1 MPHLVN
7 RYRMISALAL
17 SFMIFA
23 ILLNSVG
30 TVILQAIHS
39 FGVGK
44 PEASLLELFKDL
56 PIVITSFAVASF
68 LPALGYRRSILIAL
82 AVVAL
87 ACTLMPLFPAFHTT
101 ALLFVC
107 VGISFALT
115 KVSVYGSIGLLTA
128 TQSEH
133 TRLTNFIEGLFMVG
147 VVISGWLF
155 SAFIRSGPGAHAAWL
170 RVYWLI
176 AAACVLAM
184 ALLAGSRLDESAA
197 RGRVRP
203 IRDSLAQI
211 SRSALRSMVYVFL
224 ASTFFYV
231 LIEQSFGTWLPTF
244 NYEVLKLPDTVSV
257 QMASMLAASIAI
269 GRVAA
274 GQLLRRVAW
283 YPLLNVCVVGMGVL
297 IVLTLPLARHV
308 GGAHVGWLH
317 APLAAY
323 LIPLIGLLMAPI
335 YPVINSVALSALPKP
350 AHAAMTGL
358 ILVFSALGGTLGSR
372 ITAIVFTRFGGIH
385 AFYCSLLPMTLLLGS
400 LFLFKRETTRAAS
413 RLAGLDPTPD

>member
-1 MPHLVN
+1 MTHSAN
-7 RYRMISALAL
+7 RYRMIGALAL

-23 ILLNSVG
+23 VLLNSVG

-68 LPALGYRRSILIAL
+68 LPLFGYRRAILIAL
-82 AVVAL
+82 GVVAV
-87 ACTLMPLFPAFHTT
+87 ACTLMPLYPSFHTT

-115 KVSVYGSIGLLTA
+115 KVSVYGAIGLLTGS
-128 TQSEH
+128 QGEH
-133 TRLTNFIEGLFMVG
+133 ARLTNLIEGLFMVG

-155 SAFIRSGPGAHAAWL
+155 SAFIRSGPGAGQAWL
-170 RVYWLI
+170 RVYWVM
-176 AAACVLAM
+176 AGACLLAM
-184 ALLAGSRLDESAA
+184 TLLGASRLDETAA
-197 RGRVRP
+197 RAKVQP
-203 IRDSLAQI
+203 VRDSLAQI
-211 SRSALRSMVYVFL
+211 SRASLRPMVYVFL

-244 NYEVLKLPDTVSV
+244 NYEVLKLPDAVSV
-257 QMASMLAASIAI
+257 QMASMLAASIAV

-283 YPLLNVCVVGMGVL
+283 YPLLNACVCGMGLL
-297 IVLTLPLARHV
+297 ILVTLPLARSAGSVHT
-308 GGAHVGWLH
+308 GWLH

-335 YPVINSVALSALPKP
+335 YPVINSVALSALPKS

-358 ILVFSALGGTLGSR
+358 ILVSSALGGTLGSR
-372 ITAIVFTRFGGIH
+372 ITALVFARFGGLH
-385 AFYCSLLPMTLLLGS
+385 AFYCSLLPMALLLGALY
-400 LFLFKRETTRAAS
+400 LFRRETVRAA
-413 RLAGLDPTPD
+413 AGLAQFDPAIE

>member
-1 MPHLVN
+1 MPHLAN

-30 TVILQAIHS
+30 TVILQSIHS

-68 LPALGYRRSILIAL
+68 LPLFGYRRAILLAL
-82 AVVAL
+82 AIVAI
-87 ACTLMPLFPAFHTT
+87 ACVLMPLFPGFHTT

-115 KVSVYGSIGLLTA
+115 KVSVYGAIGLLTG

-133 TRLTNFIEGLFMVG
+133 TRLTNVIEGLFMVG

-155 SAFIRSGPGAHAAWL
+155 SAFIRSGPAAHVAWL
-170 RVYWLI
+170 RVYWVI
-176 AAACVLAM
+176 AGACVLAM
-184 ALLAGSRLDESAA
+184 TLLGVSRLDESGA
-197 RGRVRP
+197 RGKGTRARN
-203 IRDSLAQI
+203 SLAQI
-211 SRSALRSMVYVFL
+211 SSSALRPMVYVFL

-244 NYEVLKLPDTVSV
+244 NYEVLKLPDAVSV

-269 GRVAA
+269 GRVLA
-274 GQLLRRVAW
+274 GQLLKRVAW
-283 YPLLNVCVVGMGVL
+283 FALLNVCVLGMGILMV
-297 IVLTLPLARHV
+297 VTLPLARGVSSGHF
-308 GGAHVGWLH
+308 GWAH

-350 AHAAMTGL
+350 AHASMTGL